1 MGKDF
6 VLCLLSNETFML
18 QLKSTIE
25 LFQSQKIDIS
35 RAYDNLIKVI
45 DYFDQT
51 DRKIFA
57 KLLVQEVRN
66 ITKFFLNFG
75 GYVY

>member
-1 MGKDF
+1 MLMMGKDF
-6 VLCLLSNETFML
+6 VLCLLSIETFML
-18 QLKSTIE
+18 KLKSTIE

-57 KLLVQEVRN
+57 KLLV
-66 ITKFFLNFG
+66 
-75 GYVY
+75 

>member
-1 MGKDF
+1 MLMMGKDF

-18 QLKSTIE
+18 KLKSTIE

-57 KLLVQEVRN
+57 KLLV
-66 ITKFFLNFG
+66 
-75 GYVY
+75 

>member
-1 MGKDF
+1 MLMMGKDF
-6 VLCLLSNETFML
+6 VLCLLSIETFML
-18 QLKSTIE
+18 KLKSTIE

-57 KLLVQEVRN
+57 KLLD
-66 ITKFFLNFG
+66 
-75 GYVY
+75 